1 MNYAKDKYGKKFSTL
16 MCRKFPQRDLF
27 SNKLKNAALNF
38 LKMTGSYVKVT
49 RFSKMRATA
58 KK

>member
-1 MNYAKDKYGKKFSTL
+1 

-27 SNKLKNAALNF
+27 SNKLKNAPLNVS
-38 LKMTGSYVKVT
+38 KMTGSYVKVT
-49 RFSKMRATA
+49 RFPKMRATA